1 MKFMMAGTIEFVA
14 QVTMGGS
21 LMIAA
26 PAFSQDSDYGRSG
39 YYLGVSVVGAS

>member
-14 QVTMGGS
+14 LVAMGGS

-26 PAFSQDSDYGRSG
+26 PAFFQNSDYGRSG
-39 YYLGVSVVGAS
+39 YYLGVSGVGAS